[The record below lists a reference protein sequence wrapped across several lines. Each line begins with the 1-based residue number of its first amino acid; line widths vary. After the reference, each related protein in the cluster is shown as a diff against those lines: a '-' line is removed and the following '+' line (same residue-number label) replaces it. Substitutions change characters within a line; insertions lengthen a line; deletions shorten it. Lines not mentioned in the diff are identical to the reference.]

1 MEKTKQENYKG
12 VEKGSANNVSITHAT
27 HYLFLSPYPPPFMF
41 RMIIQLPVGILVFI
55 NFSHLICGSKACY
68 IRPCDTLS

>member
-1 MEKTKQENYKG
+1 MEKENENNYKG

-27 HYLFLSPYPPPFMF
+27 HYLFLLPYLPPFMF
-41 RMIIQLPVGILVFI
+41 RMIIQLPVEILVFI

-68 IRPCDTLS
+68 IRPRDTLS